1 MARITGL
8 TPDPR
13 QPGVVR
19 VLVDGRPFCAVP
31 ADAAVTAGL
40 EVGAPWSGELAA
52 ATGRF
57 ADEAAVWQSLLVAL
71 ARRAFSV
78 EELRRRLTR
87 KGHHPEVVAKAIAR
101 AQAER
106 LLDDATFAEQYV
118 ASRAARGRG
127 PARLRRDLQALGVAA
142 RHIEAA
148 LEKHWPDGETPLD
161 LARELASRR
170 ARQLT
175 GVPLEA
181 RRRRVLAYLGRRGFT
196 GATAAQIAREACG
209 GRRSLRSGLD
219 EGEVAR

>member
-8 TPDPR
+8 APDPR
-13 QPGVVR
+13 RPGVVR
-19 VLVDGRPFCAVP
+19 VLVDGHPFCAVP

-52 ATGRF
+52 VTGRF
-57 ADEAAVWQSLLVAL
+57 ADEAAVWQSLLAAL

-101 AQAER
+101 AQGER
-106 LLDDATFAEQYV
+106 LLDDAAFAEQYV

-142 RHIEAA
+142 RHIDAA
-148 LEKHWPDGETPLD
+148 LERQWPDGTEPLD
-161 LARELASRR
+161 LARQLASRR
-170 ARQLT
+170 ARQLA

-196 GATAAQIAREACG
+196 GAAVAQIVQEACG
-209 GRRSLRSGLD
+209 GVFSHRSGLH
-219 EGEVAR
+219 

>member
-1 MARITGL
+1 VARITGL

-13 QPGVVR
+13 RPGVVR

-31 ADAAVTAGL
+31 AEAAVVARL
-40 EVGAPWSGELAA
+40 EVGAPWNGELAT
-52 ATGRF
+52 ATGRL

-87 KGHHPEVVAKAIAR
+87 KGHHPEVVARGIAR

-106 LLDDATFAEQYV
+106 LLNDAAFAEHYV

-142 RHIEAA
+142 RDIEAA
-148 LEKHWPDGETPLD
+148 LEKQWPEGEEPLD
-161 LARELASRR
+161 LARQLASRR
-170 ARQLT
+170 AGQLA
-175 GVPLEA
+175 GIPLDA

-196 GATAAQIAREACG
+196 GAAVARIAREACG
-209 GRRSLRSGLD
+209 GTPSAPSASR
-219 EGEVAR
+219 

>member
-1 MARITGL
+1 VARITGL

-13 QPGVVR
+13 RPGVVR

-40 EVGAPWSGELAA
+40 EVGARWSGELAA

-87 KGHHPEVVAKAIAR
+87 KGHHPEVVARAIAR

-106 LLDDATFAEQYV
+106 LLNDTGFAEQYV
-118 ASRAARGRG
+118 VSRAARGRG

-142 RHIEAA
+142 RDIEAA
-148 LEKHWPDGETPLD
+148 LEKQWPEGTEPLD
-161 LARELASRR
+161 LARQLASRR
-170 ARQLT
+170 ARQLA

-196 GATAAQIAREACG
+196 GAAVVQITREACG
-209 GRRSLRSGLD
+209 GTSSLRSRL
-219 EGEVAR
+219 R

>member
-1 MARITGL
+1 VARITGL
-8 TPDPR
+8 APDPR
-13 QPGVVR
+13 RPGVVR
-19 VLVDGRPFCAVP
+19 VLVDGRPFCALP
-31 ADAAVTAGL
+31 ANSAVTARL

-52 ATGRF
+52 ATGRL

-106 LLDDATFAEQYV
+106 LLDDASFAEQYV

-127 PARLRRDLQALGVAA
+127 PARLRRDLQSLGVAA
-142 RHIEAA
+142 RKIDVA
-148 LEKHWPDGETPLD
+148 LEKQWPEGEEPLD

-170 ARQLT
+170 ARQLAA
-175 GVPLEA
+175 VPLEA

-196 GATAAQIAREACG
+196 GAAVAQIAREACG
-209 GRRSLRSGLD
+209 GVSSHRSDLH
-219 EGEVAR
+219 